1 MSSSDSVV
9 ASPVDSAVVLLPAES
24 VVVSVSPADA
34 VSGGVSPSVSP
45 LAFYTALM
53 ATWWDQAK
61 AQWQSANLPTLN
73 LSLSPSSITAT
84 EWILIGLIIFL
95 GLMVLFLAYIIRQKN
110 KLIAHMHLGTSR
122 YKRLAEYSN
131 YLDQ

>member
-9 ASPVDSAVVLLPAES
+9 ASPVDSAVDLPPTES
-24 VVVSVSPADA
+24 VVSVSPAAA
-34 VSGGVSPSVSP
+34 VSGVSPSVSP